1 MVTMATMRGWAG
13 GGGEGRGGGGAW
25 LSFGLVGRV
34 GAYVGGWAC
43 MGWVGGWVTTA
54 VFVCK
59 PLLVHSMHAKA
70 LDGHPQDGKVSC
82 KNKAGQLLF
91 FAGRFGAH
99 RALQKKEAILRL
111 PPLARG

>member
-54 VFVCK
+54 VFFVCK

-82 KNKAGQLLF
+82 KTKPVSCFFLQAGSGPT
-91 FAGRFGAH
+91 GRC
-99 RALQKKEAILRL
+99 KKEAILRL